1 MEFAFHTRLDDL
13 DTCRALSRTSAG
25 VARNARK
32 TQLCSLLCALLCAAW
47 LAYYVYVAV
56 RDEAPIFRD
65 PLGVI
70 FLLGLGFFIVRWA
83 KVRGGNYAELVAR
96 ITRKN
101 CPLGLAQ
108 DVRCTEEGICLTEP
122 DIETHALYT
131 ALTRL
136 VDAGSHYMLF
146 TAPSAGTPLDKA
158 SLTGGDAGEFEHFMQ
173 KKTGLTWERLD
184 A

>member
-13 DTCRALSRTSAG
+13 DTCRALSRASAG

-32 TQLCSLLCALLCAAW
+32 ARRGMLLCALLCAAY

-56 RDEAPIFRD
+56 RDEAPTLRD
-65 PLGVI
+65 PLRV
-70 FLLGLGFFIVRWA
+70 LYQLGLGFFIVCWA

-96 ITRKN
+96 ITRRN

-108 DVRCTEEGICLTEP
+108 DARCTEEGICLSEP
-122 DIETHALYT
+122 DIETRVFYT

-136 VDAGSHYMLF
+136 VDAGSHYVLF
-146 TAPSAGTPLDKA
+146 TAPSMGAPLDKA
-158 SLTGGDAGEFEHFMQ
+158 SITGGDAGEFELFMQ
-173 KKTGLTWERLD
+173 EKTGLTWERLD

>member
-13 DTCRALSRTSAG
+13 DACRALSRTSAG

-32 TQLCSLLCALLCAAW
+32 ARRGMLLCALLCAAY

-70 FLLGLGFFIVRWA
+70 FLFGLGYCVVRWA

-122 DIETHALYT
+122 DIETHALYA
-131 ALTRL
+131 ALTQL
-136 VDAGSHYMLF
+136 VDCEGHYLLF
-146 TAPSAGTPLDKA
+146 VAPAEAYLVSKRGITE
-158 SLTGGDAGEFEHFMQ
+158 GDAGEFEQFMQ